1 MRRIAL
7 LICLFVALA
16 LPASAAINPAEFQRV
31 GSDHLRIRESARIVS
46 ESEIGGHRVRRVTLV
61 GVVLEAHDTPID
73 RSGEMI
79 VIDYSVDLDARDAAR
94 EAHQREN
101 GNRPGPQF
109 MHEPDPPVLDA
120 DGAFWAHLAKSGGRL
135 GNVNRHAA
143 AVVVMDAKYAASGAV
158 YVPVAGQYSFERPF

>member
-7 LICLFVALA
+7 LVSLFVALA

-31 GSDHLRIRESARIVS
+31 GSDHLRIRETARIVA
-46 ESEIGGHRVRRVTLV
+46 ESEAGGHRVRRVTLV
-61 GVVLEAHDTPID
+61 GEVLEAQDSPLD
-73 RSGEMI
+73 RQGETI

-109 MHEPDPPVLDA
+109 MHEPDPPALDA

-135 GNVNRHAA
+135 GNFNRHA
-143 AVVVMDAKYAASGAV
+143 GAV
-158 YVPVAGQYSFERPF
+158 QTMGTSYKASSNVYAPVAGQYSFERPF

>member
-1 MRRIAL
+1 MRPIVL
-7 LICLFVALA
+7 LASLLVALS
-16 LPASAAINPAEFQRV
+16 LPASAAINPAEFQRM
-31 GSDHLRIRESARIVS
+31 GSDHLRIRETARIVA
-46 ESEIGGHRVRRVTLV
+46 ESDVDGHRVRRVTLV
-61 GVVLEAHDTPID
+61 GEVLEAQGTPMD
-73 RSGEMI
+73 RRGETI

-94 EAHQREN
+94 EAHAREN